1 MEGDR
6 LDARRRTRG
15 GLRGVDVDRRAGMRH
30 TACRR
35 RVRVGRRGRTPG
47 ARRGRPPR
55 RGRPRMPPWR
65 ATVAG
70 RILFGA
76 RVAVSV
82 MLLDMLPE
90 PALSLRGVRK
100 RFGEIEAVAGI
111 DLDVSAGTCLGLLGP
126 NGAGKSTTMRMLT
139 AQAIADAGEISVL
152 GHRLP
157 ADSKAARARC
167 GVVPQLDNLD
177 FELTV
182 RQNLAVFARLYR
194 VPRVERAAAV
204 DRALELANLRER
216 AESVVDEL
224 SGGMRRR
231 LLVARGLVHRPELLL
246 LDEPTVGLD
255 PQVRSELWSLIDS
268 LRAEGVTI
276 LMSTHYI
283 EEAERL
289 ADEVAIMAEGRIV
302 ARGRPAELVAE
313 HVGREVL
320 EVYGP
325 PGELESAERGAGGA
339 GFATRRS
346 GPVLAILGAEQSNGA
361 LPAGYRRPASLE
373 DVFVLLT
380 GQGVE

>member
-1 MEGDR
+1 
-6 LDARRRTRG
+6 
-15 GLRGVDVDRRAGMRH
+15 
-30 TACRR
+30 
-35 RVRVGRRGRTPG
+35 
-47 ARRGRPPR
+47 
-55 RGRPRMPPWR
+55 
-65 ATVAG
+65 
-70 RILFGA
+70 
-76 RVAVSV
+76 
-82 MLLDMLPE
+82 MLLDVPPE
-90 PALSLRGVRK
+90 PALSLCGVRK

-111 DLDVSAGTCLGLLGP
+111 DLDVPAGTCLGLLGP

-139 AQAIADAGEISVL
+139 AQAIADAGEITVL

-157 ADSKAARARC
+157 RDSKAARARC

-194 VPRVERAAAV
+194 VPRTERAAAV
-204 DRALELANLRER
+204 DRALELANLSER

-268 LRAEGVTI
+268 LRSEGVTI

-302 ARGRPAELVAE
+302 ARGRPVELVAE
-313 HVGREVL
+313 HVGREAL
-320 EVYGP
+320 EIYGP
-325 PGELESAERGAGGA
+325 SGELEAAERSAGGA

-346 GPVLAILGAEQSNGA
+346 GPVLAILGAERSNGA

-380 GQGVE
+380 GEEVE